1 MRTHRAL
8 STPRAATTTV
18 EAPAIVAAGEPMIF
32 PPMLVCA
39 DQAPSRNVRMYTAS
53 SWPRYRAKA
62 VSAEST
68 ASATDDLAAWFAAT
82 ADVATPGVATPG
94 VATPGV
100 ATADVVPAGV
110 APALDC
116 RASAGTPLADAL
128 AEVRHAA

>member
-18 EAPAIVAAGEPMIF
+18 EAPAIVTAGEPVIF

-39 DQAPSRNVRMYTAS
+39 VQAPSRNVRMYTAS

-62 VSAEST
+62 VSVEST
-68 ASATDDLAAWFAAT
+68 ASATDDLAAWFAST
-82 ADVATPGVATPG
+82 ADVATPGVAT
-94 VATPGV
+94 
-100 ATADVVPAGV
+100 ADV